1 MSESS
6 EHNAQPSGI
15 TPTSEMAPPPPPFGQ
30 STATA
35 APPAP
40 VAPQALPF
48 KPGKRQRIGVRD
60 LLRTRRSRALSGVV
74 LLVFIGLVAAAAI
87 SSKGHVSVSK
97 LSVGAC
103 FDAPSGESGVDTV
116 KAISCTQPHDS
127 QVFALPKISES
138 SFPGVAALQAD
149 ADAACGNAGNQ
160 AAVSQQAPS
169 DAQVLELYPQDAT
182 TFAAQN
188 YFICAINVSSQ
199 TLTQSYVTSS
209 SGSAG

>member
-6 EHNAQPSGI
+6 EQNVQPGGV
-15 TPTSEMAPPPPPFGQ
+15 TPTSDPAPPPFGQ
-30 STATA
+30 ATATA
-35 APPAP
+35 PPPAAAVQP
-40 VAPQALPF
+40 MQPLRPA
-48 KPGKRQRIGVRD
+48 KRQRIGVRD
-60 LLRTRRSRALSGVV
+60 LMRTRRSRTISGVV
-74 LLVFIGLVAAAAI
+74 LLLFIVLIAAAAI
-87 SSKGHVSVSK
+87 SSKGHVSVAK

-103 FDAPSGESGVDTV
+103 FDAPTGSSGIDTV

-160 AAVSQQAPS
+160 ADVSHQAPS

-182 TFAAQN
+182 TFAGQD

-199 TLTQSYVTSS
+199 TLTQSYVTAPAG
-209 SGSAG
+209 SGS